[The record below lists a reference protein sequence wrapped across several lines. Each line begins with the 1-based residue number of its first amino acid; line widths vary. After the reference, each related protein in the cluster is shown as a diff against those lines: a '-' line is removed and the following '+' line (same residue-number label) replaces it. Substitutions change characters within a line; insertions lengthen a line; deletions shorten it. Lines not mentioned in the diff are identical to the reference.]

1 MRSLCSFIAFVAFQL
16 LLVCANESP
25 SLNGG
30 TFLALVGQD
39 SVVLATDS
47 RFVSLKL
54 KGFMLSQ
61 QPRPIYRIGSRTL
74 LGAFGLESDSQM
86 LVESLTEKLDLY
98 SDDEI
103 EPKNI
108 ARLTSDILYNQKLTI
123 TPLIAGLSATGNG
136 YLCSMDSIGAQ
147 TVCNSFC
154 VVGSASSGLL
164 AICESL
170 YQPNCLAE
178 ELVLLAER
186 CLRLA
191 FERNVLSGGNMKLV
205 TLTKD
210 GVFTKEVEVIGS

>member
-1 MRSLCSFIAFVAFQL
+1 MARL
-16 LLVCANESP
+16 LFSCANESS

-30 TFLALVGQD
+30 TFFALAGQG

-47 RFVSLKL
+47 RFASLQR

-74 LGAFGLESDSQM
+74 LGSFGLEPDNQM
-86 LVESLTEKLDLY
+86 LVESITEKLDLY
-98 SDDEI
+98 DDDEI

-108 ARLTSDILYNQKLTI
+108 ARLTSDLLYNQKLTI
-123 TPLIAGLSATGNG
+123 TPLIAGLSKAGIA

-147 TVCNSFC
+147 TVCNTFC
-154 VVGSASSGLL
+154 VVGTASSGLL

-170 YQPNCLAE
+170 YQPDLPAE
-178 ELVLLAER
+178 ELALLAER

-191 FERNVLSGGNMKLV
+191 FERDVLSGGNIKLV

-210 GVFTKEVEVIGS
+210 GVFTKEVEVFNS